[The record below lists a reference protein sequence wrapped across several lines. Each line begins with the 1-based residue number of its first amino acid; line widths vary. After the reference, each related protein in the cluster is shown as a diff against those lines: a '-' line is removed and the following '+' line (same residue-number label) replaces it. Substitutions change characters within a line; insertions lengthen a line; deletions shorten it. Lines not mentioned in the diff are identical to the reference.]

1 MGVFTSGSSHGRS
14 SGDTVDCIGT
24 LILARLCGAA
34 RAYPEEANVT
44 QQKKFE
50 RLVLAL
56 DQGTTSSRAILYD
69 HGGTPVASAQKE
81 FRQQFPQLGWVEH
94 DANEIWASQHEVMLS
109 AIAKSGARPGDI
121 AAIGITNQ
129 RETTVVWDRTT
140 GKPIA
145 NAIVWQD
152 RRTAG
157 LCDKLKTAG
166 KAGLIQQKTGLV
178 LDAYFSGTKL
188 KWLLDNV
195 SGARKR
201 AENGEL
207 CFGTI
212 DTWLIWNLTFG
223 KTHATDPSNASRT
236 LLFNIH
242 TNSWDDE
249 LLRLLDIPRAVLPEV
264 RPSSGAFGDAM
275 IDGVAVPI
283 AGDAGDQQAALFGQA
298 CHSPGMA
305 KNTYGTGCFLLLNT
319 GGQAVAS
326 KNNLLTTT
334 AWQLAAG
341 KPQYALEGSVFIGGA
356 VVQWLRDGLRAI
368 KTAADVEALAAEV
381 PDSGGVYFVPAF
393 AGLGAPHWD
402 PYARGAMFGLTR
414 GSGITHIARAALESI
429 AFQSAD
435 MLAAM
440 EKDAGLK
447 LTELRVDGG
456 ATANNLLMQ
465 IQADLLGVPV
475 VRPKVLETTALGAA
489 YLAGVAVG
497 FWKDASDIQRNWQV
511 GRIFEPTLSRERAG
525 EMMAG
530 WAKAVERSK
539 RWAN

>member
-1 MGVFTSGSSHGRS
+1 VVH
-14 SGDTVDCIGT
+14 
-24 LILARLCGAA
+24 
-34 RAYPEEANVT
+34 
-44 QQKKFE
+44 QKKF
-50 RLVLAL
+50 VLAL

-69 HGGTPVASAQKE
+69 TAGTPVASAQKE
-81 FRQQFPQLGWVEH
+81 FRQQFPQPGWVEH
-94 DANEIWASQHEVMLS
+94 DANEIWASQHEVMLG
-109 AIAKSGARPGDI
+109 AIAKAHARPEEI

-129 RETTVVWDRTT
+129 RETTVLWDRST

-157 LCDKLKTAG
+157 LCDELKATGSAT
-166 KAGLIQQKTGLV
+166 LIQQKTGLV

-195 SGARKR
+195 SGARAR

-212 DTWLIWNLTFG
+212 DTWLLWKLTGG

-242 TNSWDDE
+242 TNGWDDE
-249 LLRLLDIPRAVLPEV
+249 LLALFNIPRAVLPEI
-264 RPSSGAFGDAM
+264 RPSSSAFGQTL
-275 IDGVAVPI
+275 IDGAAVPI
-283 AGDAGDQQAALFGQA
+283 TGVAGDQQAALFGQG
-298 CHSPGMA
+298 CHSSGMA

-319 GGQAVAS
+319 GGVAVAS

-334 AWQLAAG
+334 AWQLGAA

-381 PDSGGVYFVPAF
+381 PDSGGVYLVPAF

-402 PYARGAMFGLTR
+402 AYARGAMFGLTR

-435 MLAAM
+435 LLAAM

-456 ATANNLLMQ
+456 AAANNLLMQ
-465 IQADLLGVPV
+465 IQSDLLGVPV

-489 YLAGVAVG
+489 YLAGLAVG
-497 FWKDASDIQRNWQV
+497 FWQDAGDIQRNWQV
-511 GRIFEPTLSRERAG
+511 DRVFEPTLSRDRAG

-539 RWAN
+539 SWAH